1 MLTIR
6 EIDNLNELAQIR
18 SAWNALLA
26 QTPGATFFQ
35 SYDWLAA
42 FWTHC
47 AGGQTLRVLVA
58 EDRGLVRGIV
68 PLVVRRERRR
78 LGTLRVLGYP
88 LDNWGTLYGPISP
101 DPRATLTAALEYVA
115 LHPRDWDL
123 LELRWVDTDNDD
135 DRRTAS
141 AFAAAGL
148 TAAEEP
154 WQCRAIVA
162 LDQFSGWNDY
172 WMSRSG
178 RWRSNIRRAE
188 KKLAAGGRVEHVRYR
203 PAGLLAG
210 RCDPEWEL
218 YAACEQI
225 ARASWQAH
233 STNGTTLSHEAIRPF
248 LADCHCRAAASGAL
262 DMNLLL
268 VGGRPVAFNYAY
280 HYQGR
285 VTGLRTGY
293 DRTLTCDGA
302 GSVLQ
307 ARMIE
312 DSFARG
318 DTSYDLGADYL
329 NAKRYWLTETRDTV
343 RFTHFPPR
351 AARAQLVR
359 WKRGVERWLART

>member
-6 EIDNLNELAQIR
+6 EIDNLNELLQIR

-47 AGGQTLRVLVA
+47 AGGQTLRVLVT

-88 LDNWGTLYGPISP
+88 LDNWGTLYGPISS
-101 DPRATLTAALEYVA
+101 DPQATLTAALEYVA
-115 LHPRDWDL
+115 LRPRDWDL

-172 WMSRSG
+172 WLSRSG
-178 RWRSNIRRAE
+178 RWRSNVRRAE

-218 YAACEQI
+218 YGACEQI

-248 LADCHCRAAASGAL
+248 LADCHCRAAASGTL

-359 WKRGVERWLART
+359 WKRGVERWLARA